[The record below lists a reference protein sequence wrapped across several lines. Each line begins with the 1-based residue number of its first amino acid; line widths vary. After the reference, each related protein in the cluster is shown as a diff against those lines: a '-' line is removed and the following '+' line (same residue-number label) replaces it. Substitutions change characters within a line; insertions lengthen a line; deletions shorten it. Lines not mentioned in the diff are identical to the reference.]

1 MGFDGV
7 VTLLKYQLQEVF
19 HLSSWT
25 IHSPVLLV
33 HQLVV
38 PTCHHRWTTG
48 VKLDTLRSW
57 DKLLKWKQKQKT
69 IASRLVLLSTCF
81 VMLTHPWLRRWFQW
95 SQPLFSIHL
104 LHDQPGNAPDVNV
117 DKASAGS
124 LGSIFDSPFRLSPEM
139 SLAVLPAYYVR
150 HSSSFP
156 TIRRGANVSDVFSP
170 FAKVRTRIVPVQPHN
185 TFATAA
191 SWLTISVSQRFQKWW
206 LLGGW
211 LGWNKTM
218 TSKKP
223 KKGWLMLVDSSA
235 HRCERFHTCSN
246 GWLPQHSFTWWFLF
260 GIFWIIVVYVCH

>member
-1 MGFDGV
+1 MGFDEV
-7 VTLLKYQLQEVF
+7 VTLSIYQLQQVF

-48 VKLDTLRSW
+48 VKLDTHRSW
-57 DKLLKWKQKQKT
+57 GKLLKWKQKQKT

-81 VMLTHPWLRRWFQW
+81 VMLTHPWFRRWFQW
-95 SQPLFSIHL
+95 SRPLFSIHL

-191 SWLTISVSQRFQKWW
+191 SWLTKSLPEISEMMGS
-206 LLGGW
+206 LGVK
-211 LGWNKTM
+211 GWNKTM
-218 TSKKP
+218 TSKNP
-223 KKGWLMLVDSSA
+223 KKGWLTVRLIGVKDST
-235 HRCERFHTCSN
+235 HVQTDGYLNIVLHGGF
-246 GWLPQHSFTWWFLF
+246 F
-260 GIFWIIVVYVCH
+260 GYILDYCGICL